1 MSKQV
6 TRRETKKPMTIRH
19 GAAVVA
25 VGVLAAIIAFWVLSS
40 IVGIVLFFVKLAVVV
55 AVIAGVFWLI
65 SRFRR

>member
-1 MSKQV
+1 
-6 TRRETKKPMTIRH
+6 MTIRH